1 MIGLTDATRKIVLPA
16 IEAGKN
22 ALRAGRAAGLPRRT
36 PQPDV
41 PEVDREGAGL
51 DDPRAAAAAA
61 TAVVVG
67 GKPIVGIALLEWAR
81 QVIDSFIDPPTGG

>member
-41 PEVDREGAGL
+41 PEVDRESAGL
-51 DDPRAAAAAA
+51 DDPRAAAA

-67 GKPIVGIALLEWAR
+67 GKPIVGIVLLEWAR

>member
-1 MIGLTDATRKIVLPA
+1 VIGLTDATRKIVLPA

-51 DDPRAAAAAA
+51 DDPRAAA
-61 TAVVVG
+61 
-67 GKPIVGIALLEWAR
+67 LLEWAR